1 MKYTEK
7 MKNLRQIYDKAIN
20 EVKDSDYSIL
30 KQILYDAEFFLRIL
44 RQEDGKTLQTF
55 FDIAAKNGEDIKA
68 MIENKGDINVQV
80 ATQDISPEVIKLLL
94 QYTEKK
100 EVKMSIQKILQ
111 SGCHMTLYYA
121 AQNKN
126 HEVIKL
132 LFEQAQAVG
141 IDMREIFKQH
151 HSIILDA
158 AVSNPN
164 HETLQLLLEYAKDAE
179 INMKK
184 KLESE
189 DYQILRTAI
198 KNQNIEVPNLLLKE
212 LAATGGRRV
221 EALLYNKPS
230 LFIAKE
236 EIVMLALSYVEEKDQ
251 ESFARL
257 CGYILEHNA
266 FEKIV
271 SNNSIKNSIISSS
284 YKISALREKVAGTI
298 FLGSSIDSMWHKD
311 GDLTQISLVKK
322 DMMQY
327 YQGNKCGKLNKHLK
341 SHLLSFLMKP
351 VHEDPDSVGEILTLL
366 RKPLHKAL
374 AEQSNKNNIFL
385 EEVALLTE
393 CKQGIEPPAPPPIH
407 IRGLREGLLD
417 VDLSTIETSNNSGS
431 IQAVALPMTRE
442 ERYGFASRYEE
453 EQYTEYAQYITIQS
467 EDVLQAL
474 HYISI
479 VFKALD
485 TALNFVRFAHEP
497 TVDNVKK
504 VIIDSAHL
512 YNRPLA

>member
-1 MKYTEK
+1 M
-7 MKNLRQIYDKAIN
+7 
-20 EVKDSDYSIL
+20 
-30 KQILYDAEFFLRIL
+30 RIL

-271 SNNSIKNSIISSS
+271 SNNFIKNSIISSS
-284 YKISALREKVAGTI
+284 YKISVLREKVAGPI
-298 FLGSSIDSMWHKD
+298 FLGSSIDSRWHKD
-311 GDLTQISLVKK
+311 GDLTRVSLVKK

-327 YQGNKCGKLNKHLK
+327 YQGNKWGELNKHLK

-351 VHEDPDSVGEILTLL
+351 VHEDPDSVGEILTY
-366 RKPLHKAL
+366 LHTN
-374 AEQSNKNNIFL
+374 Q
-385 EEVALLTE
+385 
-393 CKQGIEPPAPPPIH
+393 
-407 IRGLREGLLD
+407 R
-417 VDLSTIETSNNSGS
+417 
-431 IQAVALPMTRE
+431 
-442 ERYGFASRYEE
+442 
-453 EQYTEYAQYITIQS
+453 
-467 EDVLQAL
+467 
-474 HYISI
+474 
-479 VFKALD
+479 
-485 TALNFVRFAHEP
+485 
-497 TVDNVKK
+497 
-504 VIIDSAHL
+504 
-512 YNRPLA
+512 